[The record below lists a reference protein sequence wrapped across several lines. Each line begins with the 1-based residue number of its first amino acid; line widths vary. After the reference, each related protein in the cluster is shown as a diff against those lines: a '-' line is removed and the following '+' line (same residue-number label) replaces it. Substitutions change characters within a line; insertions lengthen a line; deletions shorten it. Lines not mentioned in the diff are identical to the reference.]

1 MYHSYTTMVL
11 KLASFLDWG
20 EKQNGSHYH
29 TYCKGCLKHY
39 LTEEEAEAAE
49 SRIEILAEQ
58 LYLNGVWLKL
68 ISQFTITS
76 NNTYILL

>member
-11 KLASFLDWG
+11 KLASFFERR

-39 LTEEEAEAAE
+39 LVEEEAEAAE
-49 SRIEILAEQ
+49 SGIEIPAEQ
-58 LYLNGVWLKL
+58 LDLNGV
-68 ISQFTITS
+68 
-76 NNTYILL
+76 